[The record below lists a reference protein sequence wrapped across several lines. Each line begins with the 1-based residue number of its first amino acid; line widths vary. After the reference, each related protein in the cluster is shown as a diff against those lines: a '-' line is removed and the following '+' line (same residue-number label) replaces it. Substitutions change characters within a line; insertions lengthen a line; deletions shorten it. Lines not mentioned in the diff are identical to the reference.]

1 MADRRDVIAKE
12 DVWNHGDIVA
22 HWRWDS
28 SRRCSEHGDIVA
40 HWRWGS
46 SKRCSE
52 SWSMEIEG
60 LVGGGMA

>member
-1 MADRRDVIAKE
+1 MFGIMEILWLIGGGIAQE
-12 DVWNHGDIVA
+12 DEVK
-22 HWRWDS
+22 
-28 SRRCSEHGDIVA
+28 HGDIVA